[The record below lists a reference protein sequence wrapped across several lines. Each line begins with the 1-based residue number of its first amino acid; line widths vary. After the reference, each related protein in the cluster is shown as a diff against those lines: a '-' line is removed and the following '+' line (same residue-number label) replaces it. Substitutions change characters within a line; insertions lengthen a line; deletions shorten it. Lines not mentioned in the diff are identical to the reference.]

1 MTMSALDSIV
11 CVSGARKYLFG
22 NLRKI
27 DLVRQVLITHTVLI
41 PIPRLPAIRVCID
54 NREMTDVAVK
64 VHFQV
69 HANPVVDTRPGAEDV
84 QICDPNFDDLG

>member
-1 MTMSALDSIV
+1 MSALDSIL
-11 CVSGARKYLFG
+11 CVSGAGKYLFG

-27 DLVRQVLITHTVLI
+27 DLVRQMPITHTILI

-54 NREMTDVAVK
+54 NREVTDVAIK

-69 HANPVVDTRPGAEDV
+69 HTDPIIDEGPRAEDV
-84 QICDPNFDDLG
+84 QICDSDLDDLG